1 MLSWSLRQLEFLT
14 GCFTPRLISCP
25 STQKKDRGKCS
36 FTVLVSPGRQ
46 SVSEQ
51 QRYTESN
58 NSLPPPPTTH
68 THTHTHTHKHVHTH
82 TGTHTSTCTHTQAH
96 THKHTQTS
104 SHTHKHTHA
113 HTQAHKLTHTQAH
126 THTSTHTCKCTHT
139 LQHQSVEAGRGRY
152 LFLKKNPKGSK
163 PFLARA
169 ILSML
174 ARQAAEL
181 SSSSAQTCALPFS
194 F

>member
-25 STQKKDRGKCS
+25 STQRKDRGKCS
-36 FTVLVSPGRQ
+36 FTVLVSAGRQ

-51 QRYTESN
+51 QRYKESN
-58 NSLPPPPTTH
+58 NSLPPSPTTHTHKHTHTQVRAHTHKRTHTHTQAHKRMHTHKHTHTQACAHTHKHTHTSTNASTFTQARAH
-68 THTHTHTHKHVHTH
+68 THTHTHSN
-82 TGTHTSTCTHTQAH
+82 TSQ
-96 THKHTQTS
+96 
-104 SHTHKHTHA
+104 
-113 HTQAHKLTHTQAH
+113 LR
-126 THTSTHTCKCTHT
+126 
-139 LQHQSVEAGRGRY
+139 RGEGDT
-152 LFLKKNPKGSK
+152 FLKKKKNPKGSK
-163 PFLARA
+163 PLLARA

>member
-1 MLSWSLRQLEFLT
+1 MIVSRCEKMLSWSLRQLEFLT
-14 GCFTPRLISCP
+14 GCFTPRLISSP

-68 THTHTHTHKHVHTH
+68 THTHTHT
-82 TGTHTSTCTHTQAH
+82 STCTHTQAH

-104 SHTHKHTHA
+104 SHTHKHTHT
-113 HTQAHKLTHTQAH
+113 HTHKLTSSHTHKHTHTQAH
-126 THTSTHTCKCTHT
+126 THANAHTHSNTSR
-139 LQHQSVEAGRGRY
+139 LRRGEGDT
-152 LFLKKNPKGSK
+152 FFFKKTRK
-163 PFLARA
+163 
-169 ILSML
+169 
-174 ARQAAEL
+174 AA
-181 SSSSAQTCALPFS
+181 SHY
-194 F
+194 